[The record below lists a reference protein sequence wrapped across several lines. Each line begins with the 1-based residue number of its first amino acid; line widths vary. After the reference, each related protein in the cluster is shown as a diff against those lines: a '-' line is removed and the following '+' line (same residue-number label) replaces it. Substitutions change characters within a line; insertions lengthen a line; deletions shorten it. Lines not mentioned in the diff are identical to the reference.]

1 MEVGGCKMGVVGRVR
16 EKRVKTQTSEG
27 KVMVCVF
34 WDSGGILL
42 LEFLEIGATVT
53 SERVIKGVKTNMSV
67 DSAIEED

>member
-1 MEVGGCKMGVVGRVR
+1 VR

-34 WDSGGILL
+34 LDSGGILL

-53 SERVIKGVKTNMSV
+53 PERDVKLLRELKQISRW
-67 DSAIEED
+67 IRP